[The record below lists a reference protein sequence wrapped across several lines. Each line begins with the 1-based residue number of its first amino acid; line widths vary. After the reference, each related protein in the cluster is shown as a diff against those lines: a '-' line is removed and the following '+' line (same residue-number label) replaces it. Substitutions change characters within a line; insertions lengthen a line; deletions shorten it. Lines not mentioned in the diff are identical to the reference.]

1 MPQPH
6 TLKISEIF
14 PSIQG
19 EGLRQGELTLFIRLA
34 GCNLKCDFCD
44 TKYAWISGQDMA
56 VTRVLDKVKKIYN
69 SFPTRWICLTGGE
82 PLLQSVEGLVRRL
95 KAEGFKIQ
103 VETNGTIYRRMAVNW
118 YTVSP
123 KSPEYFYQPE
133 YRKKANEVKVIVTK
147 SLNFGVLQRL
157 RREFPE
163 KTPLLLQPQSNR
175 KWSGERAMKLLRQTL
190 EANLN
195 NIRLSVQI
203 HKIFGWR

>member
-1 MPQPH
+1 MPQPL

-19 EGLRQGELTLFIRLA
+19 EGLRQGEPTLFIRLA

-44 TKYAWISGQDMA
+44 TKYAWVSGQEMS
-56 VTRVLDKVKKIYN
+56 VSRVLDKVKKIYN
-69 SFPTRWICLTGGE
+69 TFPTRWICLTGGE
-82 PLLQSVEGLVRRL
+82 PLLQGVEGLVRHL
-95 KAEGFKIQ
+95 KAESFKIQ
-103 VETNGTIYRRMAVNW
+103 VETNATLYRPMAVNW
-118 YTVSP
+118 YTISP
-123 KSPEYFYQPE
+123 KPPEYFYQSE

-147 SLNFGVLQRL
+147 SLDFDVLQRL
-157 RREFPE
+157 RQEFPE

-175 KWSGERAMKLLRQTL
+175 KWSVEHAMRLLKQAL

-203 HKIFGWR
+203 HKVFGWR